1 MIASL
6 YNEGPA
12 LYIEMSGGDNCT
24 FVNGTFKLLASSG
37 YIGSNYGV
45 ICVGSTTSN
54 VTWRAPPN
62 EVAVGTDPIKATLQ
76 YSCGVFVD
84 SSTSNTYS
92 KKLFTSGTLCT
103 NAVFTCVV
111 EEKDGSSLELYVG
124 VGVQTQPATAAISL
138 TWSTA
143 PPSFV
148 LTCTSSALGVEW
160 TRNGAPVSGS
170 QYSNHSTLVNG
181 MDPISINYTL
191 IVKAALFGNYS
202 CTVDGQFGNT
212 TVALDTSGDFLTT
225 CIILYIIMS

>member
-1 MIASL
+1 MTASL
-6 YNEGPA
+6 YNKGPA
-12 LYIEMSGGDNCT
+12 LYIEMSGGGNCT

-37 YIGSNYGV
+37 DIGSNYGV

-62 EVAVGTDPIKATLQ
+62 KVAVGTDPSTATLQ

-84 SSTSNTYS
+84 SSTSRTNF
-92 KKLFTSGTLCT
+92 KKLFTSGTICT

-124 VGVQTQPATAAISL
+124 VGVQTQPATAAISF

-181 MDPISINYTL
+181 LGPISINYTL

-202 CTVDGQFGNT
+202 CTVNGQFGIT
-212 TVALDTSGDFLTT
+212 TATLFTSG
-225 CIILYIIMS
+225 